1 MLVGQKRGDVL
12 DLFEVRQVGG
22 IGRELGTHAG
32 VFEGAVDELLPV
44 LLRAAPRHEAA
55 RVQLVEVSVLLGSQH
70 HDLVASLPVPGVVDE
85 RHLVWRCLTR
95 WSGQARGWEKQ
106 DAEGDEVSQENDHGL
121 SMKAAQRYV
130 F

>member
-1 MLVGQKRGDVL
+1 
-12 DLFEVRQVGG
+12 
-22 IGRELGTHAG
+22 
-32 VFEGAVDELLPV
+32 
-44 LLRAAPRHEAA
+44 RHEAA